1 MLQLKRR
8 KKRSSQKKL
17 SNRKISLINIRK
29 VEKEVPIVQSTKK
42 KPPPEDKEKQRIS
55 VVVIGH
61 VDAGKSTL
69 MGHLLY
75 DTGVVNQKTIHKYE
89 KESNQ
94 MGKNSFHF
102 AWVLDE
108 HEEERERGVTIDI
121 GVRHFETETRNV
133 TILDA
138 PGHKDFIPNMI
149 NGTSQADF
157 AILVVDSIKGAFESG
172 FQDGC
177 QTKEHLILARSLG
190 ISKYIVAVNKL
201 DKQDWSKERFDEI
214 KDKIESFMKQIGI
227 QTNQSTF
234 IPCSGLAGDN
244 LSVPSK
250 NSSWY
255 QGPTILECIDKMEPS
270 KRPTDKGLRMS
281 ISDVFKSS
289 NVTICGK
296 IESGSVQVGDNILL
310 VPNDLQCNVKTIT
323 RQKKNCKVA
332 YAGDNVELGISGVD
346 IQNIT
351 IGQVICEPFDKV
363 KLTNKFRAKIITFD
377 LDYPIIKGAEF
388 MFHYQ
393 NINVPAT
400 VYKIYHI
407 LDKNME
413 IIKKR
418 PKALTKNMTA
428 EIQIRTKT
436 PVPIELYSDYKAF
449 GRFMLRVK
457 GKTVGAGMITKIS
470 RISKRTLNQN
480 K

>member
-1 MLQLKRR
+1 
-8 KKRSSQKKL
+8 
-17 SNRKISLINIRK
+17 
-29 VEKEVPIVQSTKK
+29 
-42 KPPPEDKEKQRIS
+42 
-55 VVVIGH
+55 
-61 VDAGKSTL
+61 

-94 MGKNSFHF
+94 MGKSSFHF

-108 HEEERERGVTIDI
+108 HDEERERGVTIDI
-121 GVRHFETETRNV
+121 GVRHFETNSRNI

-172 FQDGC
+172 FQDGG

-201 DKQDWSKERFDEI
+201 DKQDWSKDRFLEI
-214 KDKIESFMKQIGI
+214 KEKIESFMKQIGV
-227 QTNQSTF
+227 QPTSATF

-244 LSVPSK
+244 LSIKSK
-250 NSSWY
+250 NTNWY
-255 QGPTILECIDKMEPS
+255 DGPTILECIDKMEPN
-270 KRPTDKGLRMS
+270 KRSTDKGLRMS

-296 IESGSVQVGDNILL
+296 IESGTLQIGDNLL
-310 VPNDLQCNVKTIT
+310 IVPNDLQFTVKTIT
-323 RQKKNCKVA
+323 RQKKSVKVA
-332 YAGDNVELGISGVD
+332 YAGDNVELGINGVD
-346 IQNIT
+346 IQNIS
-351 IGQVICEPFDKV
+351 IGQVICEPFDKI

-377 LDYPIIKGAEF
+377 LDYPIIKGTEF

-393 NINVPAT
+393 NVNVPAT
-400 VYKIYHI
+400 VYKIYHV

-413 IIKKR
+413 ILKKK

-436 PVPIELYSDYKAF
+436 LVPIELYSEYKAF

-457 GKTVGAGMITKIS
+457 GKTVGAGMITKVS
-470 RISKRTLNQN
+470 RISKKSLVKTL
-480 K
+480 